1 MNKDS
6 IYKLI
11 GYKGEYNKE
20 VKANLRKLLKKYHPD
35 HNKGQSETFKLINEV
50 KKELEKNPHLK
61 VKNSKEISEN
71 VQENITKEDIEYYQK
86 RVIFLQ
92 EQNKIIEN
100 KILEKNNIL
109 IEISKKFNLLNEK
122 LTNNNELLCENND
135 NVNYLKMFRK
145 KYIVY
150 ILSFLIFIIGYLL
163 TQNLF
168 FILLIIIII
177 IVLSIDI
184 SKLYL
189 SIKELTGKNNNYLL
203 KNFELYKEIDN
214 MKNDIYNQKKIILG
228 LEREI
233 EKNNNDIRFYQNQL
247 NKINK

>member
-6 IYKLI
+6 IHKLI

-20 VKANLRKLLKKYHPD
+20 VKAKLRKLLKKYHPD

-50 KKELEKNPHLK
+50 KKELEKNPHLE
-61 VKNSKEISEN
+61 VKSSKGTNEN
-71 VQENITKEDIEYYQK
+71 IQEKITKEDLEYYQK
-86 RVIFLQ
+86 RIIFLQ
-92 EQNKIIEN
+92 GKNKIIEN
-100 KILEKNNIL
+100 KIEEKNNNL
-109 IEISKKFNLLNEK
+109 KKISQKFNSLNEK
-122 LTNNNELLCENND
+122 ITNNNELLCENND

-150 ILSFLIFIIGYLL
+150 ILSFFIFIISYLL
-163 TQNLF
+163 TKNIF

-189 SIKELTGKNNNYLL
+189 NIKKLTGKNNNYLL
-203 KNFELYKEIDN
+203 KNFELFKEIDAI
-214 MKNDIYNQKKIILG
+214 KNDISNQKKMILG
-228 LEREI
+228 LERELD
-233 EKNNNDIRFYQNQL
+233 KNNNDIRFYQNQL
-247 NKINK
+247 IKNK

>member
-20 VKANLRKLLKKYHPD
+20 VKTKLRKLLKKYHPD
-35 HNKGQSETFKLINEV
+35 HNKGNSETFKLINEV
-50 KKELEKNPHLK
+50 KKELEKSPKLK
-61 VKNSKEISEN
+61 VNISNETSEN
-71 VQENITKEDIEYYQK
+71 IQESITKEDLEYYYK
-86 RVIFLQ
+86 RIAFLH
-92 EQNKIIEN
+92 EQNKIIQS
-100 KILEKNNIL
+100 KIEERNNHLKEIL
-109 IEISKKFNLLNEK
+109 QKFNSLNEK
-122 LTNNNELLCENND
+122 TTTNNELLCENND

-145 KYIVY
+145 KYIIY
-150 ILSFLIFIIGYLL
+150 ILSFSIFIIGYLL
-163 TQNLF
+163 TKNLF

-203 KNFELYKEIDN
+203 KNIELFKEIDAI
-214 MKNDIYNQKKIILG
+214 KNDISNQKKIILG
-228 LEREI
+228 LCRELD
-233 EKNNNDIRFYQNQL
+233 KNNNDIRFYQNQL
-247 NKINK
+247 NKNK

>member
-20 VKANLRKLLKKYHPD
+20 VKAKLRKLLKKYHPD
-35 HNKGQSETFKLINEV
+35 HNKGNGETFKLINEV

-61 VKNSKEISEN
+61 VKNSKETSEN
-71 VQENITKEDIEYYQK
+71 IQEKNPKEDIEYYQK
-86 RVIFLQ
+86 RIVFLQ
-92 EQNKIIEN
+92 EQNKVIEN
-100 KILEKNNIL
+100 KIEENNNNLKEIL
-109 IEISKKFNLLNEK
+109 QKFNSLNEK

-150 ILSFLIFIIGYLL
+150 ILSFIIFIFGYLK
-163 TQNLF
+163 TKKLF
-168 FILLIIIII
+168 FIILIIIII

-189 SIKELTGKNNNYLL
+189 SIKELTNKNNNYLS
-203 KNFELYKEIDN
+203 KNSELFKEIDTI
-214 MKNDIYNQKKIILG
+214 KNDIYNQKKIILG
-228 LEREI
+228 LCRELD
-233 EKNNNDIRFYQNQL
+233 KNNNDIRFYQNQL
-247 NKINK
+247 NKNK